1 MLQNIRD
8 NAQGVI
14 AKVIVGLIVMTF
26 AFFGV
31 ESIVG
36 GLSGEP
42 EVASVNGEPIT
53 KSQFERQFERNRL
66 QAIASMGENYD
77 PSKIDENKLRKT
89 TLDEFIAREVQLQ
102 AAREAGFAVSD
113 ATINNFI
120 TQWPMAQKDGKYDN
134 NQFMEALRR
143 IGMRP
148 LEFRKELSDE
158 LLVGQLQSG
167 IAQTSFVIGEE
178 LNELLRMERQTRSF
192 SYYRLNA
199 EDVAKDIQI
208 SDVEAE
214 EYYNANKDEFILPER
229 IIVNYIELTRDALV
243 GRAEVSDEEISAR
256 YEQEKKDF
264 HVSEQRRAA
273 HILIETSDDVSDEQA
288 LAKAK
293 EVEQKL
299 KDGGDFAALAKEF
312 SNDLGSANDGGDL
325 GYAQEGAFVKP
336 FEEKLFSMNVGEIS
350 EPVKTEYGY
359 HIIKLNDV
367 KAVEMPSLEESRDR
381 IVKELQEQK
390 ADSLFVE
397 VNAKL
402 KDVTYTADD
411 LAGPAEELGLT
422 VQTSEPFSREG
433 GQGIFSGPQVIQEAF
448 SADVIEDG
456 HNSQVIDL
464 GKEGSLVLRK
474 KELLPSVPQQF
485 AEVKESIKQ
494 KLAVQKAKDSLAAK
508 SEEMVAQLKSG
519 DLAPVSK
526 GADGE
531 QTGWVELNDARRSQ
545 AGAADIARLAFKLP
559 KPAEGKPVIE
569 KFETNFGYAVI
580 VLNEVKD
587 NTEDLSEAEQ
597 KTYRTFMAS
606 RNGQREYSDYNEKIQ
621 DAAEIERL

>member
-26 AFFGV
+26 AFFGI

-53 KSQFERQFERNRL
+53 KSQFERKFERNRL

-89 TLDEFIAREVQLQ
+89 TLDEFITREVQLQ

-148 LEFRKELSDE
+148 MEFRKELSDE

-199 EDVAKDIQI
+199 EDVAKDIEI
-208 SDVEAE
+208 SDAEAE
-214 EYYNANKDEFILPER
+214 EYYNSNKDEFILPER
-229 IIVNYIELTRDALV
+229 IIVNYIELTRDVLV
-243 GRAEVSDEEISAR
+243 SRAEVSDDEISKR
-256 YEQEKKDF
+256 YEEEKKEF
-264 HVSEQRRAA
+264 HPSEQRRAS

-288 LAKAK
+288 LAKAQ

-312 SNDLGSANDGGDL
+312 SSDLGSANDGGDL
-325 GYAQEGAFVKP
+325 GYAQKGAFVKP
-336 FEEKLFSMNVGEIS
+336 FEEKLFSMNVGDVS

-367 KAVEMPSLEESRDR
+367 KAVEMPSLEESKDR

-397 VNAKL
+397 INAKL
-402 KDVTYTADD
+402 KDITYTADD
-411 LAGPAEELGLT
+411 LAGPAEELGLA

-485 AEVKESIKQ
+485 AEVKEAIKQ

-545 AGAADIARLAFKLP
+545 AGAADISRLAFKLP
-559 KPAEGKPVIE
+559 KPTEGKPVIE

-606 RNGQREYSDYNEKIQ
+606 RNGQREYNDYNEKVQ
-621 DAAEIERL
+621 DTAEIERL